1 MNVEAILALLANLSL
16 PQLFTILLLT
26 SMALA
31 GGSMFVALSI
41 ARLVLG
47 RKKS

>member
-1 MNVEAILALLANLSL
+1 MNVEEILVRLADLSL
-16 PQLFTILLLT
+16 TQLFSILLFTAML
-26 SMALA
+26 LA